1 VSVLKT
7 IKNVISD
14 YLARNSWRI
23 HENSSFTYSLG
34 SLDAQISGYETAR
47 YWLEE
52 VYPPEISRAH
62 KRGLFHIH
70 DLGIL
75 GSYCNGWSLRQLI
88 TEGFGG
94 LRNRVSSA
102 PAKHLVPL
110 VNQIVNFLGTLANE
124 SAGAQAFSSLD
135 TFLAPFVREDDLNYK
150 DVKQAMQILIFGLNV
165 ECRWSGQPPFS
176 NVTLD
181 WMVPSDMAKQS
192 CIVGG
197 IPLSYT
203 YSDCQKEMD
212 MINKAF
218 IEVMIGGDAV
228 GRLFSYPIPTYNI
241 TKDFNWDSENAK
253 LLFTMAGKFG
263 TPYFQNFI
271 NSDLKPDDVR
281 SMCCRLQLS
290 LSELRKRG
298 GGLFGADEFTG
309 SIGVVT
315 VNMPQLMYRMKNKSK
330 EVLLEDLDRI
340 MDIAKDSLEIKRS
353 VLNNLNGLNGGKDTL
368 YPYTKRYLK
377 KGLVNHF
384 STIGLVGMNEAV
396 KMYTGGDLTTKGGVA
411 QAKEILIHMREK
423 LLKYQKET
431 GNLYNLEA
439 TPAEGCCYKLA
450 RNDKK
455 HYKNILCAG
464 TEESPYYTNSSHLP
478 VNSIDDIFEALEL
491 QEPLQTLYTGGTV
504 LHGYLGE
511 QIGWE
516 MAMDIVKKAF
526 TYFRLPYLSITP
538 TFSVCEDHGYI
549 AGEQGECPV
558 CSKPTE
564 IYSRVTG
571 YYRSVE
577 RFNIGKK
584 QEYRDRL
591 TYNNGEDK

>member
-1 VSVLKT
+1 
-7 IKNVISD
+7 
-14 YLARNSWRI
+14 
-23 HENSSFTYSLG
+23 
-34 SLDAQISGYETAR
+34 
-47 YWLEE
+47 
-52 VYPPEISRAH
+52 
-62 KRGLFHIH
+62 
-70 DLGIL
+70 
-75 GSYCNGWSLRQLI
+75 
-88 TEGFGG
+88 
-94 LRNRVSSA
+94 
-102 PAKHLVPL
+102 
-110 VNQIVNFLGTLANE
+110 
-124 SAGAQAFSSLD
+124 
-135 TFLAPFVREDDLNYK
+135 
-150 DVKQAMQILIFGLNV
+150 
-165 ECRWSGQPPFS
+165 
-176 NVTLD
+176 
-181 WMVPSDMAKQS
+181 
-192 CIVGG
+192 
-197 IPLSYT
+197 LSYT
-203 YSDCQKEMD
+203 YGDCQKEMD

-271 NSDLKPDDVR
+271 NSDLDPNDVR
-281 SMCCRLQLS
+281 SMCCRLQLD
-290 LSELRKRG
+290 LKELKRRG

-309 SIGVVT
+309 SVGVVT
-315 VNMPQLMYRMKNKSK
+315 INMPQLMYRMKGKSK
-330 EVLLEDLDRI
+330 EALLEELDRI

-353 VLNNLNGLNGGKDTL
+353 VLNNLNGLNGNKDTL

-396 KMYTGGDLTTKGGVA
+396 KMYTGNDLTTECGVS

-439 TPAEGCCYKLA
+439 SPAEGCCYKLA
-450 RNDKK
+450 RNDKRR
-455 HYKNILCAG
+455 YKNIISAG

-526 TYFRLPYLSITP
+526 TNFRLPYLSITP

-549 AGEQGECPV
+549 AGEQWGCPT
-558 CSKPTE
+558 CNKTTE
-564 IYSRVTG
+564 IYSRITG

-577 RFNIGKK
+577 RYNIGKK

-591 TYNNGEDK
+591 TYKNGEEE